1 MSFVWIFLWL
11 TASCKKGQRKRTKKE
26 KCWTAIKGGKLGEEV
41 CSIRGNSI
49 TGMFCTSLYIW
60 KLQIGKLRLVRL
72 KLCENLLPWNIIV
85 TQHGK
90 RLVLLGVTC
99 IFFFLILKFLN
110 RLKCFWLSIQV
121 TNRLYCF
128 NVCNFCHP
136 RTIFKLFVI
145 FLEGWN
151 YQGSTALNFDFI
163 DLSCILVLKGTIS
176 KLWVDKIQY
185 SVICMK
191 LSTWPSASFLCVCSL
206 ERNAGK
212 VYCLSHPYLRTPE
225 LTHHKALIFFVTVS
239 L

>member
-121 TNRLYCF
+121 NNSLYCF
-128 NVCNFCHP
+128 DLCNFCHP
-136 RTIFKLFVI
+136 RTIWNFCDFSWRLKLSGVNCTESRFYRP
-145 FLEGWN
+145 FL
-151 YQGSTALNFDFI
+151 
-163 DLSCILVLKGTIS
+163 LSCAQRYHLETLSGQNTVFSDLYEIVYLTLNLISLCLLTGAECGKGLLSLPPLLKNSGVNIS
-176 KLWVDKIQY
+176 
-185 SVICMK
+185 
-191 LSTWPSASFLCVCSL
+191 
-206 ERNAGK
+206 
-212 VYCLSHPYLRTPE
+212 
-225 LTHHKALIFFVTVS
+225 
-239 L
+239 